1 MSHSHRHT
9 TGTGGRRLL
18 RCGFALAALAQTYLW
33 ADVRKPQIDKNS
45 PEGQYME
52 LVTLESDSKKKLVLL
67 EQFLTL
73 FPKSDPGITV
83 WIYSELQDR
92 YRRAGA
98 LDKALTAGERILE
111 IEPDN
116 IDTARANW
124 RIAEAK
130 NDPGL
135 VKKWSDQTS
144 AIAERIVKAPMPAE
158 PEALKSAQA
167 VVEFARQFVVN
178 TTYDDYNKAVQ
189 TKDPAQR
196 IASLREFVTKNPQ
209 NPYTNQIEVAEF
221 LAFKEI
227 GDVDKTLA
235 AAEKILAHDEE
246 REDALLYVAEISFR
260 RKRDPKK
267 TIALANKF
275 IARMAVA
282 TRPEGQS
289 EADWLR
295 SKRQNLMLAH
305 YMIGSIHFQSQSWG
319 AADKALREA
328 LALAGEDQLRSTLL
342 YNLGWANYQMQNALE
357 AIRFYRLCA
366 AIPGPMQEQSAK
378 NVLSV
383 KSEYNLP

>member
-1 MSHSHRHT
+1 M
-9 TGTGGRRLL
+9 
-18 RCGFALAALAQTYLW
+18 
-33 ADVRKPQIDKNS
+33 D
-45 PEGQYME
+45 
-52 LVTLESDSKKKLVLL
+52 LVNLESDSAKKLVLL

-98 LDKALTAGERILE
+98 PDKALAAGERALE

-116 IDTARANW
+116 IEIARANW
-124 RIAEAK
+124 RIAETK
-130 NDPGL
+130 NDAVL
-135 VKKWSDQTS
+135 VKKWSTLTS
-144 AIAERIVKAPMPAE
+144 AIAERIVKAPLPAD
-158 PEALKSAQA
+158 PETLKSAQA

-189 TKDPAQR
+189 IKDPAQR
-196 IASLREFVTKNPQ
+196 IAALREFVTKNPQ
-209 NPYTNQIEVAEF
+209 NPYMNQIEIAEF
-221 LAFKEI
+221 LAYKEI
-227 GDVDKTLA
+227 GDVDKTLL
-235 AAEKILAHDEE
+235 AAEKILARDED
-246 REDALLYVAEISFR
+246 REDALLFVAEIGFR
-260 RKRDPKK
+260 RKKDPKR
-267 TIALANKF
+267 TLALTNKF

-282 TRPEGQS
+282 TRPDGQS
-289 EADWLR
+289 ETDWLR

-305 YMIGSIHFQSQSWG
+305 YIVGSIYFQSQQWG

>member
-1 MSHSHRHT
+1 
-9 TGTGGRRLL
+9 
-18 RCGFALAALAQTYLW
+18 
-33 ADVRKPQIDKNS
+33 
-45 PEGQYME
+45 ME
-52 LVTLESDSKKKLVLL
+52 LVGLESDPAKKLVLM

-111 IEPDN
+111 IEPDS

-124 RIAEAK
+124 RIAETK

-135 VKKWSDQTS
+135 VKKWSAQTS
-144 AIAERIVKAPMPAE
+144 AIAERIVKLPLPAD

-189 TKDPAQR
+189 VKDPAQR
-196 IASLREFVTKNPQ
+196 IVALQELLKKHPQ
-209 NPYTNQIEVAEF
+209 NPYMSQIEIAEF
-221 LAFKEI
+221 LAYKEI

-235 AAEKILAHDEE
+235 AAEKILAHDED

-260 RKRDPKK
+260 RKRDPKR
-267 TIALANKF
+267 TLALTNKF

-305 YMIGSIHFQSQSWG
+305 YIIGTIHFQSQAWG
-319 AADKALREA
+319 AADKSLRDA
-328 LALAGEDQLRSTLL
+328 LALAGDDQLRSTLL

-378 NVLSV
+378 NVLAV